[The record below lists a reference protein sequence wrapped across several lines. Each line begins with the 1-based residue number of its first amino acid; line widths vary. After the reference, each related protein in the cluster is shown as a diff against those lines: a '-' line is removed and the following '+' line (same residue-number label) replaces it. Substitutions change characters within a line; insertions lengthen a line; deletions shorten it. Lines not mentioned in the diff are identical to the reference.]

1 MAVPD
6 FQSFMRPL
14 LTRCGDGEEHP
25 LAFFRAHLADD
36 LRISDEDAKEKLPSG
51 KQTKYENRIYW
62 AAIYLQRAGC
72 LERVRRGV
80 FKITVRGRQLLA
92 EIPER
97 ITVQNLNQ
105 FPEFKIFH
113 VGKSDKAVIPVPG
126 ENEAGIA
133 TDIDPVQTPEEV
145 LENSY
150 TAIQNSLANELL
162 ETVKKMS
169 PQEFERLVVQLLV
182 SMGYGG
188 SLEDAGEAVGKSG
201 DEGIDGIIKEDKLGL
216 DNIYIQ
222 AKKWMDTVVGRPT
235 VQAFAGSLEGH
246 RARKGVM
253 ITTSSFSN
261 DARTYVQK
269 IEKKIVLIDGKRLAQ
284 LLIEHN
290 VGVVTTKTYALKK
303 IDQDFFDAE

>member
-14 LTRCGDGEEHP
+14 LARCGDGQEYP
-25 LAFFRAHLADD
+25 LAYLRAHLSED
-36 LRISDEDAKEKLPSG
+36 LQISEEDAKEKLSSG

-62 AAIYLQRAGC
+62 AAIYLHRAGC

-80 FKITVRGRQLLA
+80 FKITARGRQLLS
-92 EIPER
+92 ENPGK
-97 ITVQNLNQ
+97 ITVQVLNQ

-113 VGKSDKAVIPVPG
+113 SGKTDKATVPVPL
-126 ENEAGIA
+126 EEETSTPAE
-133 TDIDPVQTPEEV
+133 IDAVQTPEEV

-150 TAIQNSLANELL
+150 LAVQNSLANELL
-162 ETVKKMS
+162 DTVKKMTS
-169 PQEFERLVVQLLV
+169 DEFEQLVIQLLV
-182 SMGYGG
+182 AMGYGG
-188 SLEDAGEAVGKSG
+188 SLQDAGEAVGKSG

-222 AKKWMDTVVGRPT
+222 AKKWVDTIVGRPI

-261 DARTYVQK
+261 DAKNYVQK

-284 LLIEHN
+284 LMIEHN
-290 VGVVTTKTYALKK
+290 VGVIVTKTYTLKK
-303 IDQDFFDAE
+303 VDQDFFGTE